1 MSKVLRGDRNQCQ
14 GCKEYFN
21 STSAFDKH
29 RVGEFGKDR
38 RCRTT
43 EEMTALG
50 MGLNADGFW
59 VKTIYDGNAFWNRLD
74 NYASDLNARVE
85 ELPTPNQRIA
95 EIEGGER

>member
-43 EEMTALG
+43 KEMTEIGMAL
-50 MGLNADGFW
+50 NRDGFW
-59 VKTIYDGNAFWNRLD
+59 VSRLFDEVPFAGERCVSRNGLNGEVIPKAGYDQKT
-74 NYASDLNARVE
+74 
-85 ELPTPNQRIA
+85 P